1 MSCPDIPLV
10 FDIPSIQSMDGLL
23 NDENHYE
30 VTVKLDG
37 SSMTVY
43 HRDGETGVCS
53 RNLDLLEDDGNTFW
67 SVAKMLNLPSRIA
80 ALGNFA
86 VQGELMGP
94 GIQGNRENLPQHDL
108 FVFDVFDIDAQRYL
122 LPPER
127 IQFMA
132 HLNAT
137 EGPIVNSCPF
147 VMMASPLEISRGG
160 IERMLDHAD
169 GPSLFNPIREGVVRK
184 HMSAPGASF
193 KVISN
198 KYLLGELIR

>member
-1 MSCPDIPLV
+1 MICPDIPLV

-137 EGPIVNSCPF
+137 EDPIVNLCPF

-160 IERMLDHAD
+160 IERMMDHAD
-169 GPSLFNPIREGVVRK
+169 GPSLFNPIREGVVWK
-184 HMSAPGASF
+184 HMSAPGISF
-193 KVISN
+193 KVTSN
-198 KYLLGELIR
+198 KYPLWEA